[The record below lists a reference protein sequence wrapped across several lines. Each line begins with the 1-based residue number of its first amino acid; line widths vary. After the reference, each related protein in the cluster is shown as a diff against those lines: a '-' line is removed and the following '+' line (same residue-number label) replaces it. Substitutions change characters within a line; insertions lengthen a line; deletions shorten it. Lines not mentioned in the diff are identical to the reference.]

1 MQPASLCPSIQQASP
16 LPHYT
21 ACQPPALVAELLS
34 GITEEEGNI
43 PTRQKEAP
51 RQEPS
56 SNPDVVSSE
65 EKKQLPGAVK
75 LPGPAFNLSEIQNI
89 KSELKFVPR
98 AEEQ

>member
-1 MQPASLCPSIQQASP
+1 MSKQPASNVRSIQANLNIPMGAFRPGAGQPPKRKEFTAEVEQIHPEEASP
-16 LPHYT
+16 
-21 ACQPPALVAELLS
+21 
-34 GITEEEGNI
+34 N
-43 PTRQKEAP
+43 
-51 RQEPS
+51 
-56 SNPDVVSSE
+56 E

>member
-1 MQPASLCPSIQQASP
+1 MSKQASNVRSIQANLNIP
-16 LPHYT
+16 MGAFRPG
-21 ACQPPALVAELLS
+21 AGQPPPKRREFTPEAE
-34 GITEEEGNI
+34 
-43 PTRQKEAP
+43 Q
-51 RQEPS
+51 
-56 SNPDVVSSE
+56 SNPDVVPSE